1 MFTTILA
8 MIFVLGV
15 LVFIHELGH
24 FIAARSIG
32 VKVEEFSVGFPP
44 KLISFTPSESGI
56 IFKFYF
62 FGKDEK
68 GKIKWKSIFESKINS
83 KKYSTSTEY
92 SLSII
97 PLGGYVKV
105 AGFID
110 ESFDSNVTGASD
122 ELNSKTKLQQIW
134 FMSGGII
141 MNILL
146 AIIFFSGI
154 TMIQGISVQNDE
166 PIIREVSIGYPADLA
181 GIKSGDR
188 ILEVENVSIDKWSE
202 ATTIIK
208 ENVDG
213 DIQIKWISDEV
224 IKNALI
230 PTKEAKVPDGNEIK
244 EVRIIGVQGG
254 FEIRKANFFES
265 IYSGF
270 DRTIFWLKMIVQSLA
285 MIFSGNAS
293 FNDIG
298 GPILIAQLAGDSA
311 RAGIISLLSFTAIIS
326 VNLAFMNLL
335 PIPGLDGGHI
345 LLTSVEFITRRSIST
360 KVKMFIQQIGVALLL
375 LLMALVMFNDIS
387 RLLTG

>member
-15 LVFIHELGH
+15 LVFIHEMGH

-32 VKVEEFSVGFPP
+32 VKVEEFSLGFPP
-44 KLISFTPSESGI
+44 KLISFTPTNAGL
-56 IFKFYF
+56 IFKIYF
-62 FGKDEK
+62 FEK
-68 GKIKWKSIFESKINS
+68 NEHGKIKWKSIFELNINS
-83 KKYSTSTEY
+83 KKYITNTEY

-110 ESFDSNVTGASD
+110 ESFDNKVTGGSD

-141 MNILL
+141 MNMLL

-154 TMIQGISVQNDE
+154 TMIQGVSEENNE
-166 PIIREVSIGYPADLA
+166 PIIREVSPGYPAELA
-181 GIKSGDR
+181 GIKPGDR
-188 ILEVENVSIDKWSE
+188 ILEVENISIEKWSD
-202 ATTIIK
+202 ATSIIK
-208 ENVDG
+208 SNVDG
-213 DIQIKWISDEV
+213 DIDIKWISDNK
-224 IKNALI
+224 IKYALVS
-230 PTKEAKVPDGNEIK
+230 TKLTKIPDGNEIK

-254 FEIRKANFFES
+254 YEIREASFFES
-265 IYSGF
+265 ILSGF
-270 DRTIFWLKMIVQSLA
+270 KKTIFWVNMIVQSLS
-285 MIFSGNAS
+285 MIISGGPS

-345 LLTSVEFITRRSIST
+345 LITLIEFISRRTIPL
-360 KVKMFIQQIGVALLL
+360 KIKMFIQQIGMALLL

-387 RLLTG
+387 RLFTG